1 MLSVEAIGLD
11 MLSIAAQLNEVLEA
25 DQVLEAVPPED
36 FGWSLSLS
44 LLKIFL
50 THNEMNE

>member
-1 MLSVEAIGLD
+1 MLYVEVVGLD

-25 DQVLEAVPPED
+25 DQVLEAVPPEV

-44 LLKIFL
+44 LLKRFL
-50 THNEMNE
+50 FHNEMNW

>member
-1 MLSVEAIGLD
+1 

-25 DQVLEAVPPED
+25 DQVLEAELTEV
-36 FGWSLSLS
+36 FVWFLSLS